1 MFKSKVF
8 RVFLVAAMVIT
19 MVLPAGFTSARD
31 HQAKHISLL
40 QDSKQILQSKIHA
53 DLSAAFSE
61 NEYLHVMVKFKE
73 QVNSQTVAEAAVKK
87 LSAQEATAYNQKM
100 TARYAVVNA
109 LRETTA
115 NTQGPVLDY
124 LHGEQVKGNVQE
136 IDSYFIV
143 NMVHA
148 YTTEAV
154 VRELALRPEIEK
166 ILPSGWIAMEKPI
179 LLDAKIQ
186 SGPGRQWNLENI
198 NAYAVWDTYGLDGTG
213 IVVGMIDTGIH
224 YEHEALLEKWR
235 GYNAYGDYDSIYN
248 WFDAVNDETMP
259 YDIPEICHGT
269 HVMGT
274 VLGGHPETNNLIGIA
289 PGAKWIA
296 AKAFEA
302 DGGWDHDIL
311 SAAQY
316 LLAPTD
322 VDGNPNPSMA
332 PDIIN
337 NSWGGGAG
345 IDEWFR
351 PMVQNWRAAQILP
364 VFAAGNTSG
373 GSSPSSVSAPANY
386 PESVA
391 VAAIDI
397 DNLRAGFSN
406 QGPGPYDDLKPD
418 VSAPGVAIRSS
429 VIGGYEASW
438 SGTSMASPHV
448 AGAAALLLQAD
459 TGLTVD
465 QVEAILFDTAIPL
478 TDSQYPESPN
488 YGYGR
493 GIINVFDA
501 VATIESGFGTI
512 TGQALTAG
520 EDAEPPVIQHI
531 PVEGCFGGA
540 DLVLSAKITD
550 DISVVGAEVWVQA
563 ADGSE
568 WSVMLMDRVAGD
580 HRDGEYTGVIPWMY
594 VVEPGFTYKIV
605 VKDWAG
611 NIVETPEHYVEVLF
625 GVEPGMNWDFESYPQ
640 GWYMDGDW
648 QWGEPV
654 VGPEPLSGTRLVG
667 TNLQGNYSTN
677 LESWLRSV
685 PLDLRNASEA
695 SLMLQHWY
703 DIEDYYDVGLVAITA
718 DYGENWEI
726 VSEVTGYSQ
735 EWQNLFIDLNDY
747 CGSENQ
753 VYVAFVFMSDYSVN
767 YQGWYIDS
775 VDFVG
780 TDNEAPS
787 APVNIQAVSTGTGVV
802 LTWEPAPEADVAGYA
817 VYRSETSGGPYEKID
832 EIVATFYIDRNFIG
846 GTEYFYVVT
855 AVDFSSNESPY
866 SNEASAIAPEID
878 LVFSSDFEADNGGL
892 ISGGE
897 NNSWEWGTPVSG
909 PGNAFSGSKV
919 WATNLAGAYAS
930 DSTCWL
936 ESPDINLSGYQSAVL
951 EFAHWYE
958 LENYWDDAY
967 VEVSSDGG
975 VSWDEIAYF
984 TGASTGWDIET
995 ISLDDYV
1002 GGSIKIRFALFSDSS
1017 VNYPGWYI
1025 DDVNV
1030 IASEAVSVIE
1040 DVPLAIRVPC
1050 KAPAAVYKL
1059 TRTIRTDQSE
1069 YKVYSSTQPG
1079 PQNGGIP
1086 VDAVVTVVESN
1097 RSVRT
1102 NPATGYYHMVHP
1114 ALPEGETWTLRFEA
1128 YGFYTA
1134 EIPFSLERDE
1144 VKEISTLLDPIPR
1157 GNIDGTVVSSRTGEP
1172 IPDARIILLED
1183 ERVPWAITDEQGNFN
1198 LENVLEGSYTLRV
1211 SAEGFILAEL
1221 PVNVIGGET
1230 INLVAELAPFIGYD
1244 DEIGYD
1250 DGTAENARAFYDGG
1264 NGWGARFTPD
1274 GMAQVA
1280 GASVYLWDTDWPTP
1294 GDNKLSVAVFD
1305 SLPSGEP
1312 GEMVIEP
1319 FVVEGIRG
1327 DWTYIDLSSFG
1338 FSTDR
1343 DFYIVYV
1350 QVGNYAT
1357 CAGIG
1362 FDESPPFSGRTYEWY
1377 MGEFSP
1383 VTPDYGNVMIRA
1395 NVKYLLAS
1403 PTLTSPPD
1411 GTHINTDSVTVS
1423 GFVGQDSLIRL
1434 YVNGVEGSQM
1444 QVERGE
1450 FQAEIDLAEGE
1461 NLITATAEI
1470 EVGATDPSEPLLIIK
1485 DTVAPELVIGTPAD
1499 NLVTNKEVVTVEGV
1513 ATDEYLATVLVN
1525 GSAVEFAEDG
1535 AFSTRVIV
1543 EEGDNVITVQAEDI
1557 AGNITVKTVTV
1568 IVDITDPAFFDLQPA
1583 EDMIVYCG
1591 QIVQI
1596 SFRSDSIGGIATF
1609 AVILPGQQEVC
1620 SHRHPML
1627 EVADGVYQGIWCVPA
1642 DTIFTGAV
1650 IEFELIDAAG
1660 NLAAAVAPG
1669 RLSVPHAGCERLAG
1683 ANRYETAVA
1692 VSQAGWETS
1701 EYVVLATGDNY
1712 ADALAGA
1719 PLAYA
1724 LDAPILLTKSEWLT
1738 QVTATEIQRLQATK
1752 IIILGGTG
1760 AVSQEAED
1768 ALIAMGLEVERINGA
1783 NRFETAALIAA
1794 RVAPAGSAQAAL
1806 VNGLDFPDAL
1816 SVAAYAAR
1824 LGMPVLMTRPDVM
1837 PDATV
1842 QALEALGVTETIV
1855 IGGTSVV
1862 SDEVMAAAPG
1872 AIRICGSNRYA
1883 TSVAIAEFFMPDTA
1897 QMYVA
1902 TGLEFPDALSGAVL
1916 AAKNNSGVLLVGNT
1930 VHEDVIGYLTKNS
1943 VRRVVIFGGEGAVSS
1958 NLEDELS
1965 ALLR

>member
-8 RVFLVAAMVIT
+8 RIFLVAAMVIT

-40 QDSKQILQSKIHA
+40 QDSKQVLQSKIHA

-61 NEYLHVMVKFKE
+61 NEYLHIMVKFKE
-73 QVNSQTVAEAAVKK
+73 QVDSQTVAEAAVKK

-109 LRETTA
+109 LRETAA

-179 LLDAKIQ
+179 LLDAEIQ

-248 WFDAVNDETMP
+248 WFDAVNGETMP

-337 NSWGGGAG
+337 NSWGGDAG

-373 GSSPSSVSAPANY
+373 GSSPGSVSAPANY

-493 GIINVFDA
+493 GIINAFDA
-501 VATIESGFGTI
+501 VATIVSGFGTI
-512 TGQALTAG
+512 TGQVLTAG

-531 PVEGCFGGA
+531 PAEGGFGGA

-550 DISVVGAEVWVQA
+550 DIAVVSAEVWVQA
-563 ADGSE
+563 EDGSE

-605 VKDWAG
+605 VADWAG
-611 NIVETPEHYVEVLF
+611 NTTETPEYYVPVLF
-625 GVEPGMNWDFESYPQ
+625 GVEPGIDWDFESFPN

-648 QWGEPV
+648 QWGEPL
-654 VGPEPLSGTRLVG
+654 VGPEPLSGTRLIA
-667 TNLQGNYSTN
+667 TNLQGNYSN
-677 LESWLRSV
+677 YSDSWLLSP
-685 PLDLRNASEA
+685 PLDLRNSSEA
-695 SLMLQHWY
+695 SFRLAHWY
-703 DIEDYYDVGLVAITA
+703 DIENNYDEGQVMISN

-726 VSEVTGYSQ
+726 IAEVTGRSQ
-735 EWQNLFIDLNDY
+735 EWHNLLINLNDY
-747 CGSENQ
+747 CGSESQ
-753 VYVAFVFMSDYSVN
+753 VYVLFNFMSDVSVN
-767 YQGWYIDS
+767 YPGWYIDA

-780 TDNEAPS
+780 EDTEAPS
-787 APVNIQAVSTGTGVV
+787 APENLQAVSTSSGIQLDWNAVT
-802 LTWEPAPEADVAGYA
+802 EMDVAGY
-817 VYRSETSGGPYEKID
+817 VIYRSGTSGGPYEQIG
-832 EIVATFYIDRNFIG
+832 ETTSLFFIDRDCVG
-846 GTEYFYVVT
+846 GTEYYYVVT
-855 AVDFSSNESPY
+855 AVDYSANQSPY
-866 SNEASAIAPEID
+866 SNEASVVAPEIA
-878 LVFSSDFEADNGGL
+878 LLYFSDFEEDDGGFL
-892 ISGGE
+892 SGG
-897 NNSWEWGTPVSG
+897 NNNTWEWGIPVSG
-909 PGNAFSGSKV
+909 PNNAYSGSSV
-919 WATNLAGAYAS
+919 WATNLAGNYAS
-930 DSTCWL
+930 SSNCWM
-936 ESPDINLSGYQSAVL
+936 ESPVIDLSGYQSAVL
-951 EFAHWYE
+951 EFVHWFQT
-958 LENYWDDAY
+958 ENSWDDVY

-975 VSWDEIAYF
+975 TI
-984 TGASTGWDIET
+984 WDIVSEYT
-995 ISLDDYV
+995 GSGTSWAMESISLADYV
-1002 GGSIKIRFALFSDSS
+1002 GESINIRFRLQSDYSF
-1017 VNYPGWYI
+1017 NYAGWYI
-1025 DDVNV
+1025 DDVTV
-1030 IASEAVSVIE
+1030 LALADAVETES
-1040 DVPLAIRVPC
+1040 VPLATKVACGVP
-1050 KAPAAVYKL
+1050 ATMHKL
-1059 TRTIRTDQSE
+1059 TRTIRRDPSE
-1069 YKVYSSTQPG
+1069 YKVYSSTQPR

-1102 NPATGYYHMVHP
+1102 NPATGYYHMIHP
-1114 ALPEGETWTLRFEA
+1114 ALPEEETWTLRFEA
-1128 YGFYTA
+1128 YGYHTI

-1144 VKEISTLLDPIPR
+1144 TKEISTFLDPIPR
-1157 GNIDGTVVSSRTGEP
+1157 GNVNGIVVSSRTGEP
-1172 IPDARIILLED
+1172 IPNARIILLED
-1183 ERVPWAITDEQGNFN
+1183 ERVPSVVSDEQGNFY
-1198 LENVLEGSYTLRV
+1198 LENILEGSYTLRV
-1211 SAEGFILAEL
+1211 SAEGFVLAEL
-1221 PVNVIGGET
+1221 PVTVIGGET
-1230 INLVAELAPFIGYD
+1230 IDLVAELAPFIGYD
-1244 DEIGYD
+1244 DEIVYD
-1250 DGTAENARAFYDGG
+1250 DGEAENARAFYDGG

-1274 GMAQVA
+1274 DMAQVA
-1280 GASVYLWDTDWPTP
+1280 GASVYLWGTDWPSP

-1305 SLPSGEP
+1305 SLPNGEP

-1319 FVVEGIRG
+1319 FVVSGNRG

-1350 QVGNYAT
+1350 QVGNYPD

-1383 VTPDYGNVMIRA
+1383 VTADYGNVMIRA
-1395 NVKYLLAS
+1395 NVKYLLAP
-1403 PTLTSPPD
+1403 PTLTSPPE

-1423 GFVGQDSLIRL
+1423 GFVSMGSLIRL
-1434 YVNGVEGSQM
+1434 YVNGVEASQV

-1450 FQAEIDLAEGE
+1450 FQAEIDLVEGE

-1470 EVGATDPSEPLLIIK
+1470 DAGATDPSEPLLIIK
-1485 DTVAPELVIGTPAD
+1485 DTVAPELIIETPED
-1499 NLVTNKEVVTVEGV
+1499 NQITNREVVTVSGF
-1513 ATDEYLATVLVN
+1513 ATDEYLAKVLVN
-1525 GSAVEFAEDG
+1525 GNAVEFTEDG
-1535 AFSTRVIV
+1535 AFSAKIIA
-1543 EEGDNVITVQAEDI
+1543 EEGANLITVQAEDI

-1568 IVDITDPAFFDLQPA
+1568 IVDITDPVFFDLQPA

-1752 IIILGGTG
+1752 IIVLGGTG

-1768 ALIAMGLEVERINGA
+1768 VLTGMGLTVERISGA

-1794 RVAPAGSAQAAL
+1794 RVAPEGSARAAL

-1824 LGMPVLMTRPDVM
+1824 SGVPILMTRSDAM

-1842 QALEALGVTETIV
+1842 QAFEALGITETIV
-1855 IGGTSVV
+1855 IGGSGVV

-1872 AIRICGSNRYA
+1872 ANRISGNNRYA
-1883 TSVAIAEFFMPDTA
+1883 TSVAVAEFFLPDTA

-1916 AAKNNSGVLLVGNT
+1916 AAKNNSGILLVGNT
-1930 VHEDVIGYLTKNS
+1930 VSEGTARYLAENGV
-1943 VRRVVIFGGEGAVSS
+1943 VRVTIFGGEGAVSS
-1958 NLEDELS
+1958 ELADELR